1 MEFKM
6 NEMSDAPKISETEN
20 NEISEEAK
28 RNFEKLMGDDD
39 LPENPAFFDVDPHM
53 AETDG
58 PIYDENGAFE
68 LNDKER
74 QMLKD
79 KLGWSD
85 KKIDDNCRI
94 DADDVIHYKTDCQGK
109 EGQAADCGVY
119 YERKIFTYRDVEIE
133 GVFPVFHSVFDTEL
147 PEENYQSSNVKQFS
161 ECNKKLGEGI
171 KDDPD
176 LKNAFTKEQ
185 LGDIEAGRTPRG
197 YTWHHMEEPG
207 KMQLVRTEEHDR
219 RIGGAAHTG
228 GNSIWGNKSVEKPE
242 ERTQKGVAF

>member
-1 MEFKM
+1 MEFKI
-6 NEMSDAPKISETEN
+6 NEMSDAPKISEAEN
-20 NEISEEAK
+20 NGISEETK
-28 RNFEKLMGDDD
+28 RNFDKLMGDDD
-39 LPENPAFFDVDPHM
+39 LPENPAFFDV
-53 AETDG
+53 E
-58 PIYDENGAFE
+58 IYDGKGIYE

-79 KLGWSD
+79 KLGWPD

-94 DADDVIHYKTDCQGK
+94 DADSVIHYKTDCQDK
-109 EGQAADCGVY
+109 EGQTADCGVY

-147 PEENYQSSNVKQFS
+147 PEENHQSSNVKQFS
-161 ECNKKLGEGI
+161 ECNRKLGEGI
-171 KDDPD
+171 KDDPGI
-176 LKNAFTKEQ
+176 KNVFTKEQ
-185 LGDIEAGRTPRG
+185 IGDIEAGRTPRG

-228 GNSIWGNKSVEKPE
+228 GNSIWGNRSIEKLE
-242 ERTQKGVAF
+242 GQTQKGVAF